1 MNFPVLP
8 NLARSY
14 AVCQVL
20 GSIPTEHSVW
30 SANAIVDPCGRGGRG
45 RWKLHRYQQA
55 SSPGGGGILY
65 PEVSEILSPVVSVF
79 TIDNSVDSLA
89 RARAAR
95 VMVGL
100 SVAAVRV
107 VRVRRETNHPRLDT
121 NLAKNFQEP
130 FSDR

>member
-1 MNFPVLP
+1 MQLLIRAAGV
-8 NLARSY
+8 AG
-14 AVCQVL
+14 AG
-20 GSIPTEHSVW
+20 GSCIGINRPH
-30 SANAIVDPCGRGGRG
+30 P
-45 RWKLHRYQQA
+45 
-55 SSPGGGGILY
+55 PGGGGILY

-107 VRVRRETNHPRLDT
+107 VRVRRETNHLRLDT

>member
-1 MNFPVLP
+1 MEVASVSTGL
-8 NLARSY
+8 
-14 AVCQVL
+14 
-20 GSIPTEHSVW
+20 IP
-30 SANAIVDPCGRGGRG
+30 R
-45 RWKLHRYQQA
+45 
-55 SSPGGGGILY
+55 GGGILY

-79 TIDNSVDSLA
+79 TIDNSVDSLV

-107 VRVRRETNHPRLDT
+107 VRVRRETNYLRLDT